1 MISKTIVLP
10 VVCVAVLLGGCGG
23 GGGGSGEGRASGG
36 SNSGPVGS
44 SPIDTTPTVP
54 SSGDE
59 SPDDS
64 TSGDATPGDSS
75 GEPGAGDDTGTGG
88 AGDSGGTGGTGN
100 SGGSGDDAGA
110 GSGSGSGSGSGNTG
124 GGDDSTWQQPGA
136 TAEGVYAGTLT
147 GSSYHHFKTLV
158 LENDEY
164 WTLYGEETNS
174 FFSVFGF
181 VQGSGQSHE
190 GSYTV
195 SDLRDY
201 ALSSTDSGSAV
212 ASYDAAAR
220 TFEGSYVVDGGA
232 AIQFTGGPIT
242 DVAYDYDQT
251 ASMST
256 MIGQW
261 LATNAKG
268 EYVTFDVAADGTVS
282 MSQNGCVA
290 SGTLQP
296 RASGK
301 NIFDVTVTFG
311 AAPCEL
317 PNETATGVALTYPIT
332 DSNQI
337 QLMTAMVTQS
347 RTHGFALFANR

>member
-10 VVCVAVLLGGCGG
+10 VLCVAVLLGGCGG

-64 TSGDATPGDSS
+64 TPGDATPGDAS

-88 AGDSGGTGGTGN
+88 VGNSGGTGGTGN
-100 SGGSGDDAGA
+100 SGGSGDDT
-110 GSGSGSGSGSGNTG
+110 GSGSGSGNTG
-124 GGDDSTWQQPGA
+124 GGDDSTSQQPGA

-261 LATNAKG
+261 LATNTKG

>member
-10 VVCVAVLLGGCGG
+10 VLCVAVLLGGCGG
-23 GGGGSGEGRASGG
+23 GGGGSGAGRASGG

-44 SPIDTTPTVP
+44 SPVDTTPTVP
-54 SSGDE
+54 SAGDE

-64 TSGDATPGDSS
+64 TPGDATPGDSS

-88 AGDSGGTGGTGN
+88 AGDSGGIGGTGN
-100 SGGSGDDAGA
+100 SGGSGDDTGA
-110 GSGSGSGSGSGNTG
+110 GNGSGNTG
-124 GGDDSTWQQPGA
+124 GGDDSTSQQPGA

-220 TFEGSYVVDGGA
+220 TFEGSYLVDGGT

-261 LATNAKG
+261 LATNTKG

>member
-10 VVCVAVLLGGCGG
+10 VLCVAVLLGGCGG
-23 GGGGSGEGRASGG
+23 GGGSGAGRADGG

-44 SPIDTTPTVP
+44 SPVDTTPT
-54 SSGDE
+54 
-59 SPDDS
+59 DDS
-64 TSGDATPGDSS
+64 TPGDATPGDTTPGDSN
-75 GEPGAGDDTGTGG
+75 GEPGAGDEVGTGG
-88 AGDSGGTGGTGN
+88 TGDSGGTGGTGN
-100 SGGSGDDAGA
+100 SGGSDDDAGA
-110 GSGSGSGSGSGNTG
+110 GSGNTG
-124 GGDDSTWQQPGA
+124 GGDDSTSQQPGA

-164 WTLYGEETNS
+164 WTLYGEEVNS

-220 TFEGSYVVDGGA
+220 TFEGSYLVDGGT

-261 LATNAKG
+261 LATNTKG

-347 RTHGFALFANR
+347 RAHGFALFANR

>member
-1 MISKTIVLP
+1 MISRTIVLP
-10 VVCVAVLLGGCGG
+10 VLCVAVLLGGCGG
-23 GGGGSGEGRASGG
+23 GGGGSGAGRASGG

-44 SPIDTTPTVP
+44 SPVDTTPT
-54 SSGDE
+54 
-59 SPDDS
+59 DDS
-64 TSGDATPGDSS
+64 TPGDATPGDSN
-75 GEPGAGDDTGTGG
+75 GEPGAGDEVGTGG
-88 AGDSGGTGGTGN
+88 TGDSGGTGGTGN
-100 SGGSGDDAGA
+100 SGGSDDDAGA
-110 GSGSGSGSGSGNTG
+110 GSGNTG
-124 GGDDSTWQQPGA
+124 GGDDSTSQQPGA

-164 WTLYGEETNS
+164 WTLYGEEVNS

-220 TFEGSYVVDGGA
+220 TFEGSYLVDGGT

-261 LATNAKG
+261 LATNTKG

-347 RTHGFALFANR
+347 RAHGFALFANR